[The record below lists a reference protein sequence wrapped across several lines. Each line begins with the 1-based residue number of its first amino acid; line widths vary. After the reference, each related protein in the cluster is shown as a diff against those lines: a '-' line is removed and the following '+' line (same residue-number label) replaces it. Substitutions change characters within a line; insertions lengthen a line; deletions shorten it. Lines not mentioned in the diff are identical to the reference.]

1 MNENGIFSYKFLALS
16 FLQIHGHIYLKTLL
30 LNNHVQLNNLIFHL
44 MYRKTP
50 CLDSHVLRKMHVL
63 LLYPYVKE
71 FFHQPDGSIHYLM
84 KNMLLLEIY

>member
-50 CLDSHVLRKMHVL
+50 CLD
-63 LLYPYVKE
+63 
-71 FFHQPDGSIHYLM
+71 
-84 KNMLLLEIY
+84 